1 MEQDMELRSPPSP
14 TAYNCFSKKDRIQER
29 QREEEQQVPKEN
41 DVRRLEE
48 MVKQQEM
55 EIARFHKR
63 QERLKQKLEKT
74 KAQLARKEQK
84 TLKILQRYKHLK
96 RERLALKEKEREEDK
111 VTSKKTVDM
120 IDTVNVREEKE
131 MDSKREQQQEKE
143 EERKRARE
151 KYMERKE
158 QRRAERRKKFPQ
170 KETSFGPEKRDQ
182 PPASTESKAEDL
194 TSETPSQVQTDGPT
208 SGEAAEENP
217 AWGGHDG
224 GEAVIIEVESQQR
237 LRSRSSAR
245 YIQAEVEDEHEDV
258 SQARQLIPLGA
269 PAGVLTVNLKTC
281 RDFSKSAPLKKGSR
295 AAVRITIGR
304 TVKYTVQQPYSD
316 PLCFDEWK
324 HFSLQIQ
331 KEDICGVQQSS
342 LVVVELI
349 MVDPDL
355 TTPILI
361 GRDTIMLREILKKS
375 SLSHQFNLRLMQKK
389 VCKLDADLAFSYGS
403 MGYGYSHQIK
413 QAGRTAESLVEKSLF
428 PRCPPNEDRDP
439 LCNVITPSARTRLDF
454 IPSGTECRIS
464 AGLKDCIQKRGR
476 LLHLHQAPAVPAETP
491 PLRTCLKRRDKT
503 NEEDADN
510 RTTEGRTRGTTATCK
525 KRKQR
530 APAVEPAAPSS
541 SGRRMLQRVL
551 STVRSLVECRR
562 SRSSARYIQ
571 AEVEDEHEE
580 VSQTPPLKKGS
591 RAAVRITI
599 GRTVKYTVQQP
610 YSDPMCF
617 DEWKHFSLQIQ
628 KEDICGVQQ
637 SSLVVVEL
645 SL

>member
-131 MDSKREQQQEKE
+131 MDSKRELQQEKE

-224 GEAVIIEVESQQR
+224 GEAVIIEVESQQVEPAAPSSSGKRMLQRVLSTVRSLVER

-316 PLCFDEWK
+316 PMCFDEWK

-375 SLSHQFNLRLMQKK
+375 SLSHQFNLKLMQKK

-454 IPSGTECRIS
+454 IPSVMLQDTQTGTECRIS
-464 AGLKDCIQKRGR
+464 AGLKDCIQKRGSYIFIAT
-476 LLHLHQAPAVPAETP
+476 LQ
-491 PLRTCLKRRDKT
+491 CL
-503 NEEDADN
+503 
-510 RTTEGRTRGTTATCK
+510 
-525 KRKQR
+525 
-530 APAVEPAAPSS
+530 
-541 SGRRMLQRVL
+541 
-551 STVRSLVECRR
+551 R

-571 AEVEDEHEE
+571 AEVEDEHED
-580 VSQTPPLKKGS
+580 VSQARQLIPLGAPAGVLTVNLKTCRDFSKSAPLKKGS

>member
-1 MEQDMELRSPPSP
+1 MSIQSMVSSQKSVALQEMEQDMELRSPPSP

-224 GEAVIIEVESQQR
+224 GEAVIIEVESQQVEPAAPSSSGR
-237 LRSRSSAR
+237 RMLQRVLSTVRSL
-245 YIQAEVEDEHEDV
+245 VE
-258 SQARQLIPLGA
+258 
-269 PAGVLTVNLKTC
+269 AGVLTVNLKTC

-316 PLCFDEWK
+316 PMCFDEWK

-454 IPSGTECRIS
+454 IPSVMLQDTQTGTECRIS

-476 LLHLHQAPAVPAETP
+476 LLHLHQGLDECKTGEDRVQFLEK
-491 PLRTCLKRRDKT
+491 LILKKSF
-503 NEEDADN
+503 
-510 RTTEGRTRGTTATCK
+510 
-525 KRKQR
+525 
-530 APAVEPAAPSS
+530 SS
-541 SGRRMLQRVL
+541 S
-551 STVRSLVECRR
+551 C
-562 SRSSARYIQ
+562 
-571 AEVEDEHEE
+571 
-580 VSQTPPLKKGS
+580 P
-591 RAAVRITI
+591 
-599 GRTVKYTVQQP
+599 
-610 YSDPMCF
+610 C
-617 DEWKHFSLQIQ
+617 
-628 KEDICGVQQ
+628 
-637 SSLVVVEL
+637 
-645 SL
+645 

>member
-1 MEQDMELRSPPSP
+1 MLQRVLSTVRSLVERLRSRSSARYIQAEVEDEHEDVSQARQLIPLGAPAGVLTVNLKTCRDFSKSAPLKKGSRAAVRITIGRTVKYTVQQPYSDPMCFDEWKHFSLQVMSSQKSVALQEMEQDMELRSPPSP

-316 PLCFDEWK
+316 PMCFDEWK

-454 IPSGTECRIS
+454 IPSVMLQDTQTGTECRIS

-476 LLHLHQAPAVPAETP
+476 LLHLHQGLDECKTGEDRVQFLEK
-491 PLRTCLKRRDKT
+491 LILKKSF
-503 NEEDADN
+503 
-510 RTTEGRTRGTTATCK
+510 
-525 KRKQR
+525 
-530 APAVEPAAPSS
+530 SS
-541 SGRRMLQRVL
+541 S
-551 STVRSLVECRR
+551 C
-562 SRSSARYIQ
+562 
-571 AEVEDEHEE
+571 
-580 VSQTPPLKKGS
+580 P
-591 RAAVRITI
+591 
-599 GRTVKYTVQQP
+599 
-610 YSDPMCF
+610 C
-617 DEWKHFSLQIQ
+617 
-628 KEDICGVQQ
+628 
-637 SSLVVVEL
+637 
-645 SL
+645 

>member
-316 PLCFDEWK
+316 PMCFDEWK

-454 IPSGTECRIS
+454 IPSVMLQDTQTGTECRIS

-476 LLHLHQAPAVPAETP
+476 LLHLHQGLDECKTGEDRVQFLEK
-491 PLRTCLKRRDKT
+491 LILKKSF
-503 NEEDADN
+503 
-510 RTTEGRTRGTTATCK
+510 
-525 KRKQR
+525 
-530 APAVEPAAPSS
+530 SS
-541 SGRRMLQRVL
+541 S
-551 STVRSLVECRR
+551 C
-562 SRSSARYIQ
+562 
-571 AEVEDEHEE
+571 
-580 VSQTPPLKKGS
+580 P
-591 RAAVRITI
+591 
-599 GRTVKYTVQQP
+599 
-610 YSDPMCF
+610 C
-617 DEWKHFSLQIQ
+617 
-628 KEDICGVQQ
+628 
-637 SSLVVVEL
+637 
-645 SL
+645 

>member
-1 MEQDMELRSPPSP
+1 MEQEMELRSPPSP
-14 TAYNCFSKKDRIQER
+14 TAYNCFSKKDGIQER

-41 DVRRLEE
+41 DIRRLEE

-63 QERLKQKLEKT
+63 QERLKQKLEKI
-74 KAQLARKEQK
+74 KEQLARKEQK
-84 TLKILQRYKHLK
+84 TLQIVQRAKHLK

-120 IDTVNVREEKE
+120 ITVNVREEKE

-208 SGEAAEENP
+208 SGETAEEKP
-217 AWGGHDG
+217 EWGSHDG
-224 GEAVIIEVESQQR
+224 GEAVIIEVESQQ
-237 LRSRSSAR
+237 
-245 YIQAEVEDEHEDV
+245 
-258 SQARQLIPLGA
+258 
-269 PAGVLTVNLKTC
+269 
-281 RDFSKSAPLKKGSR
+281 
-295 AAVRITIGR
+295 
-304 TVKYTVQQPYSD
+304 
-316 PLCFDEWK
+316 
-324 HFSLQIQ
+324 
-331 KEDICGVQQSS
+331 
-342 LVVVELI
+342 
-349 MVDPDL
+349 
-355 TTPILI
+355 
-361 GRDTIMLREILKKS
+361 
-375 SLSHQFNLRLMQKK
+375 
-389 VCKLDADLAFSYGS
+389 
-403 MGYGYSHQIK
+403 
-413 QAGRTAESLVEKSLF
+413 
-428 PRCPPNEDRDP
+428 
-439 LCNVITPSARTRLDF
+439 
-454 IPSGTECRIS
+454 
-464 AGLKDCIQKRGR
+464 
-476 LLHLHQAPAVPAETP
+476 
-491 PLRTCLKRRDKT
+491 
-503 NEEDADN
+503 
-510 RTTEGRTRGTTATCK
+510 
-525 KRKQR
+525 
-530 APAVEPAAPSS
+530 VEPAAPSS

-551 STVRSLVECRR
+551 STVRTLVEAGVLTVNLKTCRDF
-562 SRSSARYIQ
+562 SKSA
-571 AEVEDEHEE
+571 
-580 VSQTPPLKKGS
+580 PLKKGS

-645 SL
+645 IMVDPDLTTPILIGRDTIMLQEILKKSSLSHQFNLRLMKKKVCKLDADLAFSYGSMGYGYSHQLKHAGRTAESLVEKSLFPRCPPNEDRDPLCNVITPSARPRLDFIPSVMLQDTQTGPECRIPAGLKDCIQKRGRTCLKRRDKTNEEDADNRTTEGRTRGTTATCKKRK